1 VSTVVF
7 RHIANFTYKK
17 QQATIRD
24 FGNQWM
30 IHGELR
36 ADYWTSDE
44 MFRDYLG
51 NIFEPKLMQG
61 KKVLEVGS
69 GSGRILRMINRYS
82 PAELIGVEPSKGF
95 ETLRSNTKDLKNL
108 VLENL
113 KGSNYVSRDLDF
125 VFSLGV
131 IHHIKNPKETLSNI
145 YSSLNSDGKFIIWV
159 YGLENNRIYVI
170 FRFFVSF
177 FCRALSD
184 VQLDKVS
191 QWLQKVVVKYGE
203 ISFKFANSSLPLT
216 KYILEVFTPCG
227 EKERKYIVFDQLN
240 PAYAKYYS
248 RRQLVKILSQA
259 GFSKIFTEH
268 RHKYSWV
275 AVAHK

>member
-1 VSTVVF
+1 MTPGVF
-7 RHIANFTYKK
+7 RGLANFEYKK
-17 QQATIRD
+17 QKSTIRD
-24 FGNQWM
+24 FGKQWV

-36 ADYWTSDE
+36 EDYWTSDE
-44 MFRDYLG
+44 MFKDYLS
-51 NIFEPKLMQG
+51 NLFDPKLIQG

-69 GSGRILRMINRYS
+69 GSGRILKMINRYS
-82 PAELIGVEPSKGF
+82 PAKLIGVEPSKGF
-95 ETLRSNTKDLKNL
+95 ETLRSNTKELKNL
-108 VLENL
+108 VLENR
-113 KGSNYVSRDLDF
+113 KGSEYVSRDLDF

-131 IHHIKNPKETLSNI
+131 IHHIKNPKDTLTTI
-145 YSSLNSDGKFIIWV
+145 YASLNSDGKFIVWV
-159 YGLENNRIYVI
+159 YGLENNRVYVI

-184 VQLDKVS
+184 VQLDKLS
-191 QWLQKVVVKYGE
+191 LLLQKVVVKYGE
-203 ISFKFANSSLPLT
+203 ISVKFAYSALPLT

-248 RRQLVKILSQA
+248 RRQLVKMLSQA
-259 GFSKIFTEH
+259 GFSKIVTEH